1 MWKKGSDLL
10 AFNENL
16 DSFAAISR
24 QKVRFG
30 NDLLTLVKQTID

>member
-1 MWKKGSDLL
+1 MRKKGPYLL
-10 AFNENL
+10 DFKENL

-30 NDLLTLVKQTID
+30 NDLLTLIEQTID